1 MSKFSE
7 TSIPQIWGKNPIFA
21 AVKQENTTIVKLS
34 DGAIWK
40 MGVQPPF
47 GKITNPDYL
56 KGFDVRHAEVIF
68 RLLAFYRENDIDFS
82 HKVDISYYKLLQIIG
97 WQRCSKSLKTL
108 KEILADLNNIWTQ
121 IIVNDDHYI
130 KFQIL
135 SAEETGYLHNSKE
148 TPKLRYI
155 QFAPTFLEFLGDI
168 EKFFSI
174 RLDIFNSL
182 SSGIAKA
189 IYLYIPSRALK
200 SSKKNPF
207 KITLTNLYKQINIKV
222 PVYKSDRLRKITQ
235 HKRPIIAQLDHALI
249 NYNKK
254 LRVTLEKA
262 KDNGDY
268 NFCAWV
274 EELSEKDLTVPGKD
288 SLRSWFINGQKHIG
302 DSSPKFDELIKN
314 IEPLDWYQKE
324 TLKEAE
330 IDWERSR
337 IFLEQSKAL
346 LGRTKFDE
354 LCSDVKSRVLSSIY
368 SDSVTPLKSPIAYL
382 IALLRSEL
390 LGELPLY

>member
-1 MSKFSE
+1 
-7 TSIPQIWGKNPIFA
+7 
-21 AVKQENTTIVKLS
+21 
-34 DGAIWK
+34 
-40 MGVQPPF
+40 
-47 GKITNPDYL
+47 
-56 KGFDVRHAEVIF
+56 VIF

-97 WQRCSKSLKTL
+97 WKRCSKSLKTL

-121 IIVNDDHYI
+121 IIVNNDHYI
-130 KFQIL
+130 RFQIL

-148 TPKLRYI
+148 NPKLRYI

-200 SSKKNPF
+200 STKKSPF
-207 KITLTNLYKQINIKV
+207 KITLTNLYRQINIKV
-222 PVYKSDRLRKITQ
+222 PVYKSQRLERLTQ
-235 HKRPIIAQLDHALI
+235 HKNPVIKQLDNDWI

-254 LRVTLEKA
+254 LRVRLEKT
-262 KDNGDY
+262 KDDSDY
-268 NFCAWV
+268 NFCAWT
-274 EELSEKDLTVPGKD
+274 EELADNDYKAPDGD
-288 SLRSWFINGQKHIG
+288 SLRTWFINGQKNTINA
-302 DSSPKFDELIKN
+302 SELFNEQMKN
-314 IEPLDWYQKE
+314 ITPLDWYQIE

-330 IDWERSR
+330 INWEKSR

-346 LGRTKFDE
+346 LGRARFDE
-354 LCSDVKSRVLSSIY
+354 LCADVKGRVLSSIY
-368 SDSVTPLKSPIAYL
+368 SDSVQSLKSPIAYL
-382 IALLRSEL
+382 IALIRSEL
-390 LGELPLY
+390 LDELPLY

>member
-68 RLLAFYRENDIDFS
+68 KLLAFYRENDIDFS

-97 WQRCSKSLKTL
+97 WKRCSKSLKTL

-121 IIVNDDHYI
+121 IIVNNDHYI
-130 KFQIL
+130 RFQIL

-148 TPKLRYI
+148 NPKLRYI

-200 SSKKNPF
+200 STKKSPF
-207 KITLTNLYKQINIKV
+207 KITLTNLYRQINIKV
-222 PVYKSDRLRKITQ
+222 PVYKSQRLERLTQ
-235 HKRPIIAQLDHALI
+235 HKNPVIKQLDNDWI

-254 LRVTLEKA
+254 LRVRLEKT
-262 KDNGDY
+262 KDDSDY
-268 NFCAWV
+268 NFCAWT
-274 EELSEKDLTVPGKD
+274 EELADNDYKAPDGD
-288 SLRSWFINGQKHIG
+288 SLRTWFINGQKNTINA
-302 DSSPKFDELIKN
+302 SELFNEQMKN
-314 IEPLDWYQKE
+314 ITPLDWYQIE

-330 IDWERSR
+330 INWEKSR

-346 LGRTKFDE
+346 LGRARFDE
-354 LCSDVKSRVLSSIY
+354 LCADVKGRVLSSIY
-368 SDSVTPLKSPIAYL
+368 SDSVQSLKSPIAYL
-382 IALLRSEL
+382 IALIRSEL
-390 LGELPLY
+390 LDELPLY

>member
-21 AVKQENTTIVKLS
+21 AVKQENTTVVKLS
-34 DGAIWK
+34 DGAVWK

-68 RLLAFYRENDIDFS
+68 KLLAFYRENDIDFS

-97 WQRCSKSLKTL
+97 WKRCSKNLKTL

-148 TPKLRYI
+148 NPKLRYI

-200 SSKKNPF
+200 STKKRPF
-207 KITLTNLYKQINIKV
+207 RITLTNLYRQINIKV

-314 IEPLDWYQKE
+314 IEPLDWYQIE

-330 IDWERSR
+330 IDWEKSR
-337 IFLEQSKAL
+337 VFLEQSKAL

-382 IALLRSEL
+382 IALIRSEL

>member
-21 AVKQENTTIVKLS
+21 AVKQENTTVVKLS
-34 DGAIWK
+34 DGAVWK

-68 RLLAFYRENDIDFS
+68 KLLAFYRENDIDFS

-97 WQRCSKSLKTL
+97 WKRCSKNLKTL

-148 TPKLRYI
+148 SLKLRYI

-200 SSKKNPF
+200 STKKSPF
-207 KITLTNLYKQINIKV
+207 KITLTNLYRQINIKV
-222 PVYKSDRLRKITQ
+222 PVYKSQRMERLTQ
-235 HKRPIIAQLDHALI
+235 HKNPVIRQLDHALI

-254 LRVTLEKA
+254 LRVRLERT
-262 KDNGDY
+262 KDGSDY
-268 NFCAWV
+268 NFCAWI
-274 EELSEKDLTVPGKD
+274 EELADNDYKVPAGD
-288 SLRSWFINGQKHIG
+288 SLRTWFINGQRNTANA
-302 DSSPKFDELIKN
+302 SELFNERMKTMA
-314 IEPLDWYQKE
+314 PLDWYQIE

-330 IDWERSR
+330 IDWEKSR

-346 LGRTKFDE
+346 LGRSKFDE
-354 LCSDVKSRVLSSIY
+354 LCADVKDRVLSSIY
-368 SDSVTPLKSPIAYL
+368 SDSVQSIKSPIAYL
-382 IALLRSEL
+382 IALIRSEL
-390 LGELPLY
+390 LDELPLY

>member
-148 TPKLRYI
+148 NLKLRYI

-200 SSKKNPF
+200 STKKSPF
-207 KITLTNLYKQINIKV
+207 RITLTNLYRQINIKV
-222 PVYKSDRLRKITQ
+222 PVYKSQRMERLTQ
-235 HKRPIIAQLDHALI
+235 HKNPVIRQLDHALI

-254 LRVTLEKA
+254 LRVRLEKT
-262 KDNGDY
+262 KDDRDY
-268 NFCAWV
+268 NFCAWI
-274 EELSEKDLTVPGKD
+274 EELADNDYKVPAGD
-288 SLRSWFINGQKHIG
+288 SLRTWFINGQRNTANA
-302 DSSPKFDELIKN
+302 SELFNQRMKN
-314 IEPLDWYQKE
+314 IVPLDWYQIE

-330 IDWERSR
+330 IDWEKSR

-346 LGRTKFDE
+346 LGRARFDE
-354 LCSDVKSRVLSSIY
+354 LCADVKGRVLSSIY
-368 SDSVTPLKSPIAYL
+368 SNSVQSIKSPIAYL
-382 IALLRSEL
+382 IALIRSEL
-390 LGELPLY
+390 LDELPLY

>member
-1 MSKFSE
+1 
-7 TSIPQIWGKNPIFA
+7 
-21 AVKQENTTIVKLS
+21 
-34 DGAIWK
+34 

-68 RLLAFYRENDIDFS
+68 KLLAFYRENDIDFS

-97 WQRCSKSLKTL
+97 WKRCSKNLNTL

-135 SAEETGYLHNSKE
+135 SAEETGYLHKCKE
-148 TPKLRYI
+148 NPKLRYI

-200 SSKKNPF
+200 SSKNSPF
-207 KITLTNLYKQINIKV
+207 KITLTNLYRQINIKV

-235 HKRPIIAQLDHALI
+235 HKRPIIAQLDQALI

-254 LRVTLEKA
+254 LRVTLEET
-262 KDNGDY
+262 KDNTDY

-274 EELSEKDLTVPGKD
+274 EELCEK
-288 SLRSWFINGQKHIG
+288 RSDCSGQRL
-302 DSSPKFDELIKN
+302 F
-314 IEPLDWYQKE
+314 
-324 TLKEAE
+324 
-330 IDWERSR
+330 
-337 IFLEQSKAL
+337 
-346 LGRTKFDE
+346 TK
-354 LCSDVKSRVLSSIY
+354 LVY
-368 SDSVTPLKSPIAYL
+368 
-382 IALLRSEL
+382 
-390 LGELPLY
+390 